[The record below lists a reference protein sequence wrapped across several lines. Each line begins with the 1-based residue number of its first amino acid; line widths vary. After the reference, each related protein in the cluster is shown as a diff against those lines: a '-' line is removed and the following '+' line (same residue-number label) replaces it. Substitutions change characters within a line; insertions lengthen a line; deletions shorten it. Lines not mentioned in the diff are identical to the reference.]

1 MDKDYY
7 NLVNKINDE
16 YLKKN
21 KFKLF
26 LAKIN
31 PILPFLD
38 FVISVL
44 ALFIAIIALFK
55 WYLNN

>member
-44 ALFIAIIALFK
+44 ALIIAIIALFK
-55 WYLNN
+55 